1 MHILHHYN
9 CKINNSMKKVSLLL
23 LTMLLTFGCNQKTKE
38 QVSATQE
45 SKPQPSAIEI
55 RNHEIQD
62 SLKKVKNDS
71 LALIA
76 WGDVIFGMNMKEVL
90 ATETFKGGDKYD
102 DSITMEFER
111 ERNLKRAFGLNN
123 LAVFWAEF
131 KENELY
137 RIYIKSYYL
146 TADNI
151 DDIVS
156 ECDLFIRNFTE
167 KYGVPSYKKNGVNI
181 SDFNDDE
188 EFEYAK
194 FQIGDKTITIALGE
208 LTNQFKFYYSIYI
221 DNDKFP
227 QKKHIMTEKEI
238 KQVRKQMEETE
249 KIRNNSF

>member
-45 SKPQPSAIEI
+45 SKPQLTAIEI

-111 ERNLKRAFGLNN
+111 ERNLKRAFGLNE
-123 LAVFWAEF
+123 FWAIEAQF
-131 KENELY
+131 QENELT
-137 RIYIKSYYL
+137 RIYIESADL
-146 TADNI
+146 TANHI
-151 DDIVS
+151 DKLKRDCEI
-156 ECDLFIRNFTE
+156 FINNFTK
-167 KYGVPSYKKNGVNI
+167 KYGEPSYKKSKVNI
-181 SDFNDDE
+181 SEFNSGE

-194 FQIGDKTITIALGE
+194 FQIGDKTITIVLGE
-208 LTNQFKFYYSIYI
+208 LSSEVRFYYHVYI

-227 QKKHIMTEKEI
+227 KKKHVMTEKEI
-238 KQVRKQMEETE
+238 KEVRKQMEETE

>member
-1 MHILHHYN
+1 
-9 CKINNSMKKVSLLL
+9 MKNVSLLL
-23 LTMLLTFGCNQKTKE
+23 LTMLLTIGCNQKTKE
-38 QVSATQE
+38 HGDFQE
-45 SKPQPSAIEI
+45 SKPQLTSAEI
-55 RNHEIQD
+55 RSQETQD

-76 WGDVIFGMNMKEVL
+76 WGDVKFGMSMKEVL
-90 ATETFKGGDKYD
+90 ATETFKGGRKYD

-111 ERNLKRAFGLNN
+111 EQNLKRAFGLNN

-156 ECDLFIRNFTE
+156 ECDLFIKYFTE
-167 KYGVPSYKKNGVNI
+167 KYGTLTYKKSRVSI
-181 SDFNDDE
+181 SDFNDGE
-188 EFEYAK
+188 EFEYVK
-194 FQIGDKTITIALGE
+194 LQIEDKTITIALGE
-208 LTNQFKFYYSIYI
+208 LRNQFKFYYSIYI
-221 DNDKFP
+221 DNNKFP
-227 QKKHIMTEKEI
+227 KKKHVMTEKEI

-249 KIRNNSF
+249 YTSSL